1 MKVVKADFQILE
13 RDEQRGGLAIIE
25 TAGRTC
31 YKSEANIGPGSAER
45 FVANCI
51 RRKHEAMLE
60 HGDYIF
66 TFDDKHIYDNIAE
79 GLQMIRDMG
88 YQAPMLEMTCI
99 NNRPIVSGNIRAWR
113 ELFGFGSLAGAYV
126 ISHMDPIYTQGFYDT
141 GADPDPRV
149 HQIFYSDLEDRFEKL
164 AHQRHTV
171 RFTID
176 RGVSHEFV
184 RHRTMSFAQESTR
197 YCNYANDKFGTEI
210 CTVEPFYLQHEDLSL
225 WRRSAMSD
233 EVAYMHL
240 ISVGHTPQEARTLL
254 PTGTKTELV
263 MTGNLRNWQH
273 FFDLRARQ
281 VTGPAHPQALEVAVP
296 LYETD
301 KLLFPGVIV

>member
-25 TAGRTC
+25 VAGRTC
-31 YKSEANIGPGSAER
+31 YQSEGNIGPGSAEH
-45 FVANCI
+45 FVARCI
-51 RRKHEAMLE
+51 RKKHEAMLE

-66 TFDDKHIYDNIAE
+66 LIDDKHIYNHVAE
-79 GLQMIRDMG
+79 ALQMIRDDG
-88 YQAPMLEMTCI
+88 NQAPMLEMTCI

-113 ELFGFGSLAGAYV
+113 ELFGYCSGASLWFIGH
-126 ISHMDPIYTQGFYDT
+126 IDPIYTQGFYDT
-141 GADPDPRV
+141 GAAPDPHVR
-149 HQIFYSDLEDRFEKL
+149 QIFYADLIDRKEKL
-164 AHQRHTV
+164 THQRHTV

-197 YCNYANDKFGTEI
+197 YCKYNKEI
-210 CTVEPFYLQHEDLSL
+210 TTIEPFYLQHEELDL
-225 WRRSAMSD
+225 WKRSAMSD

-240 ISVGHTPQEARTLL
+240 INAAHPPQEARTVL
-254 PTGTKTELV
+254 PTGTKTDLI
-263 MTGNLRNWQH
+263 MTGNLRSWQH

-281 VTGPAHPQALEVAVP
+281 ITGPVHPQALEVAVP